1 MICAWDSGKKISQYC
16 HCGAFLKASITSVT
30 SIYKGSDSTVTD
42 VFKRAI
48 GIQTRET
55 KSAWRS
61 QDRICRGIVTVG
73 FGLERLRRHSP
84 DQNGKK
90 GYLRREK
97 WHYLISGLDR
107 ECEECLEKGVTGY
120 EKRNETSVG
129 SVREEKRQGSLENNG
144 DREKLTVLNDIS
156 EIELAFLV

>member
-1 MICAWDSGKKISQYC
+1 MIRAWDSGKKISQYS
-16 HCGAFLKASITSVT
+16 HRGAFLKVSITPVT

-73 FGLERLRRHSP
+73 FGLERLRRHSLG
-84 DQNGKK
+84 QNGEK

-97 WHYLISGLDR
+97 WHYLTSGLDR
-107 ECEECLEKGVTGY
+107 ECEESFGKGSDWIG
-120 EKRNETSVG
+120 EDK
-129 SVREEKRQGSLENNG
+129 
-144 DREKLTVLNDIS
+144 
-156 EIELAFLV
+156 